1 MFNVLWQVH
10 DDKNGG
16 NQAASPVQ
24 IGLGMLLKTST
35 ELHGHEM
42 IEVNFSSEPGSKIDS
57 R

>member
-35 ELHGHEM
+35 ELHGHTM